1 VGECWKR
8 GFRHPLGERDGE
20 IKENHLPLS
29 TSSKIVSQTLILA
42 SSSPRRRDLLSTLGL
57 TFQVVVP
64 EIREIPSPH
73 EAARDFALRVA
84 EKKARFVGER
94 YPHAWVIGADTVVV
108 LEDEILGKPRDRD
121 DAKRMLQQLANREHV
136 VITGYVLVKV
146 EDNKKVG
153 GVEETRVKI
162 DSLGEREIDWYVNT
176 GEPLDKAGGYAIQ
189 GKGAFMVEWIEG
201 SYTNVVGFPLCQI
214 MRLLKDAGIVDIF

>member
-1 VGECWKR
+1 
-8 GFRHPLGERDGE
+8 
-20 IKENHLPLS
+20 
-29 TSSKIVSQTLILA
+29 LILA

-57 TFQVVVP
+57 TFQVVIP

-84 EKKARFVGER
+84 EKKARVVGDK

-108 LEDEILGKPRDRD
+108 LEGEILGKPRDRD

-136 VITGYVLVKV
+136 VITGY
-146 EDNKKVG
+146 VG

-201 SYTNVVGFPLCQI
+201 SYTNVVGLPLCQI

>member
-1 VGECWKR
+1 M
-8 GFRHPLGERDGE
+8 P
-20 IKENHLPLS
+20 
-29 TSSKIVSQTLILA
+29 QTLILA
-42 SSSPRRRDLLSTLGL
+42 SSSPRRRDLLSSLGL
-57 TFQVVVP
+57 QFQVVIP

-73 EAARDFALRVA
+73 ETARDFALRVA
-84 EKKARFVGER
+84 EKKALIVGDQF
-94 YPHAWVIGADTVVV
+94 PQAWVIGADTVVV
-108 LEDEILGKPRDRD
+108 LEGEILGKPQDRD
-121 DAKRMLQQLANREHV
+121 DAKRMLQQLANREHIV
-136 VITGYVLVKV
+136 VTGYVLVNV
-146 EDNKKVG
+146 ADGKKAG

-162 DSLGEREIDWYVNT
+162 DSLEEREIDWYVNT